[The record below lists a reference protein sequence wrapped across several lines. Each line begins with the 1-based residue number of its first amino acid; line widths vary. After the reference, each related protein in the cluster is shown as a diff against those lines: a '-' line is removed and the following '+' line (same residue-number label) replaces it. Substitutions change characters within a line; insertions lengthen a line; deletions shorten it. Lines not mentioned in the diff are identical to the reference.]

1 MNSTL
6 LIKNLCSSKV
16 TIKSEKLTQRL
27 GKAIVILISS
37 KGHIFLI
44 YSMAIIRKTKTTQ
57 LKHDKKWNRSFTK
70 EYIQVASKH
79 NMSLTSNHQDINI
92 KIRGN

>member
-37 KGHIFLI
+37 KGHISLI
-44 YSMAIIRKTKTTQ
+44 YSMAI
-57 LKHDKKWNRSFTK
+57 
-70 EYIQVASKH
+70 Y
-79 NMSLTSNHQDINI
+79 
-92 KIRGN
+92 